1 MRLVILSL
9 IVSVFIFTGTAT
21 AQLTNG
27 TTVPVGQLEAVGS
40 LTSSEGICSATLITP
55 QLVLAAAHCVCPD
68 KFPVTGCATRASFDF
83 VNVFPVNNP
92 ATAVNESLTRAIV
105 RVQGNVLVFPQFMVG
120 GWLHGDYAVLRL
132 DRRSE
137 QVVLNV
143 PPIPVE
149 RPDKIPKVGNNLT
162 IVGFGRTGTNCSGP
176 GMGKLMGSVPVSAVS
191 SDGIIF
197 TNTTSLAC
205 PGDSGGPAINAAGNV
220 VGVASNGDNGTN
232 SNYKPTY
239 VAYQW
244 IFGTGDIRAA
254 AGRITMLRV
263 HDMGTMYGPPTDPID
278 GEVVIKLDSDTDS
291 AFGFRLRTGAELEA
305 QRRMFKILQDAFAR
319 NLRVEINYEVTGPNN
334 GRILRVIAAP

>member
-1 MRLVILSL
+1 MRLIILSV
-9 IVSVFIFTGTAT
+9 IVSVFIFTSAVM

-27 TTVPVGQLEAVGS
+27 TAVPVGQFEAVGS
-40 LTSSEGICSATLITP
+40 FSSSVGGCSATLITP
-55 QLVLAAAHCVCPD
+55 QLVLTAAHCVCPD
-68 KFPVTGCATRASFDF
+68 KFPVMGCATRATFNF

-92 ATAVNESLTRAIV
+92 ATPVNESLTRTNV
-105 RVQGNVLVFPQFMVG
+105 PVQGDVLVFPQFMVG
-120 GWLHGDYAVLRL
+120 GWLKGDYAVLRL
-132 DRRSE
+132 DRRAE
-137 QVVLNV
+137 QIVLNV

-149 RPDKIPKVGNNLT
+149 RPNKIPKVGNLVT
-162 IVGFGRTGTNCSGP
+162 LVGFGKTGTGCTNP
-176 GMGKLMGSVPVSAVS
+176 GMGKLMASVPVSAIS

-197 TNTTSLAC
+197 VNTSSLAC

-220 VGVASNGDNGTN
+220 VGVASNSDFTTN
-232 SNYKPTY
+232 TNYKPTY

-263 HDMGTMYGPPTDPID
+263 HDAGTMYGPPTDPID

-291 AFGFRLRTGAELEA
+291 AFGFKLRTGADLEA

-319 NLRVEINYEVTGPNN
+319 NARIEINYEVTGPNN